1 MSDTQPIEG
10 ASEKPATERWKL
22 APIGAGLA
30 LFVLLLFLPAP
41 GGMPQEAWRVV
52 ALAALMV
59 TWWITEAIPVPATAL
74 VPIVALPLLGIMPV
88 GEVTAAYGDPVI
100 FLFMGGFVLAL
111 AMERSELHRR
121 VALNILARTGSRQD
135 KVVGGFMIATTAL
148 GMWVSN
154 TATAVMMLPVALSVA
169 ALLGKGG
176 EDGKRFSLA
185 LLLAVAYAASIGG
198 ITTLIGSPPNAIVAG
213 LMSQTYGYDI
223 TFARWMA
230 VGIPVAVVMLT
241 LCWLLLTRVA
251 IRLPR
256 TEVDGARE
264 LITAELAKL
273 GSWSSA
279 EKRVAVVFVATA
291 GAWVFRSLIE
301 NVLPGLSDAAISIAC
316 AIALFLIPAGSGER
330 GALMDWETAKDL
342 PWGVLILFGGG
353 LALASGVTETGVD
366 LWVGEQLGGAAYGLP
381 LIAVVL
387 LVVVVILFLTEF
399 MSNTATAAAFVPL
412 VAALAVSLGQNPL
425 ILAIPATFAA
435 GMAFMLP
442 VATPPNALVY
452 GTGHVPIQEMARKG
466 FWLNL
471 IALATITTIA
481 YGLVLLVFDVTAG
494 VVPDWAVRAGG
505 AQ

>member
-1 MSDTQPIEG
+1 MANTGSIQDRQEVET
-10 ASEKPATERWKL
+10 SEPWKL
-22 APIGAGLA
+22 VPILAGFVVFALVLA
-30 LFVLLLFLPAP
+30 LPAP
-41 GGMPQEAWRVV
+41 GGMPPQAWRVV
-52 ALAALMV
+52 ALGSLMIA
-59 TWWITEAIPVPATAL
+59 WWITEAIPVPATAL
-74 VPIVALPLLGIMPV
+74 LPIVALPLLGVMPI
-88 GEVTAAYGDPVI
+88 GEVTASYGDPVI

-111 AMERSELHRR
+111 AMEKSELHRR
-121 VALNILARTGSRQD
+121 IALNILARTGSRQD
-135 KVVGGFMIATTAL
+135 RVVGGFMLATTAL

-169 ALLGKGG
+169 ALLGKEG
-176 EDGKRFSLA
+176 EDGRRFSLA

-230 VGIPVAVVMLT
+230 VGLPVAAVMLV
-241 LCWLLLTRVA
+241 LCWLLLTRIA

-256 TEVDGARE
+256 TEVEGAAALISGE
-264 LITAELAKL
+264 LGKL

-291 GAWVFRSLIE
+291 SAWVLRGFIADL
-301 NVLPGLSDAAISIAC
+301 VPGLSDAAISIAC
-316 AIALFLIPAGSGER
+316 ALALFLIPAGGGAR
-330 GALMDWETAKDL
+330 GALMDWETAKNL
-342 PWGVLILFGGG
+342 PWGVLLLFGGG
-353 LALASGVTETGVD
+353 LALASGVTATGVD
-366 LWVGEQLGGAAYGLP
+366 VWIGEQLGSAAYGLP

-412 VAALAVSLGQNPL
+412 VAALAISLGQNPL

-442 VATPPNALVY
+442 VATPPNALVF
-452 GTGHVPIQEMARKG
+452 GTGHVPIQEMAKKG

-471 IALATITTIA
+471 IALATITTVA
-481 YGLVLLVFDVTAG
+481 YGLVLLVFDVAAG
-494 VVPDWAVRAGG
+494 VVPDWAARTGE